1 MSLTK
6 IIDGLYK
13 VQFNNFDIFQLKD
26 AHLQEK
32 ELVKATATFLAL
44 ELGFNL
50 SEIHWWNSFLI
61 GGNLNEP
68 PHSWHHDRTKKSKSC
83 DTLLLIYFVDEEL
96 TEETGGRI
104 GFCDAEEKN
113 KQYYNIVS
121 GSCFLANQHKTLH
134 SAEIIKKQITK
145 RLCISCGL
153 SGWDNFSKEIC

>member
-13 VQFNNFDIFQLKD
+13 VQFDNFDIFQLKD

-32 ELVKATATFLAL
+32 ELVKATTTFLAL

-50 SEIHWWNSFLI
+50 FEVHWWNSFRI
-61 GGNLNEP
+61 GGNLEEP
-68 PHSWHHDRTKKSKSC
+68 PYNWHHDRTKKSKSC
-83 DTLLLIYFVDEEL
+83 DTLLLIYFVEEEL
-96 TEETGGRI
+96 TAETGGRI
-104 GFCDAEEKN
+104 GFCDAEGKN

-145 RLCISCGL
+145 RLCISCSL
-153 SGWDNFSKEIC
+153 FGWDNFSKEL